1 MKRLTVRLPEAL
13 VSEIE
18 AESRKRMISKSDVV
32 RECLTTS
39 GKVPRSR
46 PAEYESIADLVGSSR
61 ASTRFQRAQEALSQS
76 NGLRAQTC
84 SLTRFLTTHSEYTDS
99 NPSPL

>member
-32 RECLTTS
+32 RERLTTS
-39 GKVPRSR
+39 GKAPRSR
-46 PAEYESIADLVGSSR
+46 PADYESIADLVGSVHGLPPD
-61 ASTRFQRAQEALSQS
+61 LSARKKHYLKVT
-76 NGLRAQTC
+76 GYGRKHV
-84 SLTRFLTTHSEYTDS
+84 R
-99 NPSPL
+99 